1 MIKNPKQY
9 LIESERERA
18 EYLQGLTYK
27 ESAVITEQMLS
38 SKLLRQLKFSDDD
51 HPYALA
57 MQIKKKPVKER
68 QIKQ

>member
-18 EYLQGLTYK
+18 KYLQGLTYE

-51 HPYALA
+51 HHPCALA
-57 MQIKKKPVKER
+57 MQIKRR
-68 QIKQ
+68 QARQ

>member
-9 LIESERERA
+9 LIESEQERA
-18 EYLQGLTYK
+18 EYLQGLTYE

-57 MQIKKKPVKER
+57 MQIKRKPAKR
-68 QIKQ
+68 